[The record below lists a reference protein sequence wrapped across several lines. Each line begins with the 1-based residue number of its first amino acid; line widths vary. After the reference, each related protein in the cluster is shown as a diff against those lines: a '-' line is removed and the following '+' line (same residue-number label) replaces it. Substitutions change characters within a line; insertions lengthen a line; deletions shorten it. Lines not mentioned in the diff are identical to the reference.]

1 MELRVLLVDDEAAA
15 RSALA
20 SVLVAAGIEV
30 VGEASTGHEAAE
42 LAAAFQPT
50 VAVVDV
56 SLPDMDG
63 AEAARLLRESAH
75 RVEVIASAAYSEIE
89 RVAEMVAVGAASYV
103 VKNRPEEVLG
113 AVRAVQIGSGLLSAE
128 ASRPVLDE
136 VARLYERERTRNEEL
151 EQVVVQLQALSV
163 TDWLTGLKN
172 HGYFFDRLS
181 EELARARRFDRPLA
195 VVLADLD
202 DFKAVNDAHGHAAGD
217 AVLRMVGEVLRTHL
231 RAVDIACRVG
241 GEEFG
246 LLMPDTPAEGAVR
259 VAERV
264 REAVH
269 RRRVPGVG
277 TITVSLGVAVFPDH
291 ALDRDDLMKSADKA
305 LYLAKRQGKNCTVLL
320 DRQLVEVEPL
330 ERLPHEA
337 AGPVVRAL
345 LAALRMRAPHL
356 AARSERLAELARAFG
371 TKLGLSALELEQLR
385 LAAALHDVGM
395 LGVPDSILHKPGP
408 LTEDEWRLMQT
419 HPEDGYT
426 LIVDAVHP
434 DVAQA
439 VVSHHERADGSGY
452 PRGLR
457 GDDIPLLGRALIV
470 IDAYQA
476 MTAERPY
483 ERTFTPE
490 AALTELRRHVGTQ
503 FDEPM
508 VEAMVVTAMEAGW
521 VESDPQARVIE
532 FPTQN
537 SAGA

>member
-30 VGEASTGHEAAE
+30 VGEASTGREAVE
-42 LAAAFQPT
+42 LAAVSQPT

-56 SLPDMDG
+56 SLPDMEG
-63 AEAARLLRESAH
+63 AEAARLLREGAH

-89 RVAEMVAVGAASYV
+89 RVAEMVGVGASSYV

-151 EQVVVQLQALSV
+151 EHVVVQLQALSV

-181 EELARARRFDRPLA
+181 EELARARRFERPLA

-246 LLMPDTPAEGAVR
+246 LLMPDTSAEGAVR

-291 ALDRDDLMKSADKA
+291 ALDRDDLMQSADNA

-320 DRQLVEVEPL
+320 DRHLVEVEPL

-356 AARSERLAELARAFG
+356 AARSERLAELARSFG

-395 LGVPDSILHKPGP
+395 LGVPDTILHKPGP

-419 HPEDGYT
+419 HPEDGYS

-452 PRGLR
+452 PRGLQA
-457 GDDIPLLGRALIV
+457 DEIPLLGRALIV

-476 MTAERPY
+476 MTTERPY

-508 VEAMVVTAMEAGW
+508 VEAMVATAMEAGW
-521 VESDPQARVIE
+521 VEADPQARVIE

>member
-30 VGEASTGHEAAE
+30 VGEASTGREAVE
-42 LAAAFQPT
+42 LAAVSQPT

-56 SLPDMDG
+56 SLPDMEG
-63 AEAARLLRESAH
+63 AEAARLLREGAH

-89 RVAEMVAVGAASYV
+89 RVAEMVGVGASSYV

-151 EQVVVQLQALSV
+151 EHVVVQLQALSV

-181 EELARARRFDRPLA
+181 EELARARRFERPLA

-246 LLMPDTPAEGAVR
+246 LLMPDTSAEGAVR

-291 ALDRDDLMKSADKA
+291 ALDRDDLMKSADNA

-320 DRQLVEVEPL
+320 DRHLVEVEPL

-356 AARSERLAELARAFG
+356 AARSERLAELARSFG

-395 LGVPDSILHKPGP
+395 LGVPDTILHKPGP

-419 HPEDGYT
+419 HPEDGYS

-452 PRGLR
+452 PRGLQA
-457 GDDIPLLGRALIV
+457 DEIPLLGRALIV

-476 MTAERPY
+476 MTTERPY

-508 VEAMVVTAMEAGW
+508 VEAMVATAMEAGW
-521 VESDPQARVIE
+521 VEADPQARVIE

>member
-1 MELRVLLVDDEAAA
+1 MELRVLLVDDDAAA

-20 SVLVAAGIEV
+20 TVLVAAGIEV
-30 VGEASTGHEAAE
+30 VGEASTGGEAVE

-63 AEAARLLRESAH
+63 AEAARLLREGAH
-75 RVEVIASAAYSEIE
+75 RVEVIASASYSEIE
-89 RVAEMVAVGAASYV
+89 RVAEMVAVGASSYV

-277 TITVSLGVAVFPDH
+277 TITVSLGVGVFPDH

-305 LYLAKRQGKNCTVLL
+305 LYLAKRQGKNCTILL
-320 DRQLVEVEPL
+320 DRHLVEVEPL

-371 TKLGLSALELEQLR
+371 TKLGLSAIELEQLR

-395 LGVPDSILHKPGP
+395 LGIPDSILHKPGL
-408 LTEDEWRLMQT
+408 LTDEEWRLMQS

-434 DVAQA
+434 DVARA

-483 ERTFTPE
+483 ERTLTPE

-508 VEAMVVTAMEAGW
+508 VEAMVATAMEAGW

-532 FPTQN
+532 FPTQ

>member
-30 VGEASTGHEAAE
+30 VGEASTGREAVE
-42 LAAAFQPT
+42 LAAVSQPT

-56 SLPDMDG
+56 SLPDMEG
-63 AEAARLLRESAH
+63 AEAARLLREGAH

-89 RVAEMVAVGAASYV
+89 RVAEMVGVGASSYV

-151 EQVVVQLQALSV
+151 EHVVVQLQALSV

-246 LLMPDTPAEGAVR
+246 LLMPDTSAEGAVR

-291 ALDRDDLMKSADKA
+291 ALDRDDLMQSADNA

-320 DRQLVEVEPL
+320 DRHLVEVEPL

-356 AARSERLAELARAFG
+356 AARSERLAELARSFG

-395 LGVPDSILHKPGP
+395 LGVPDTILHKPGP

-419 HPEDGYT
+419 HPEDGYS

-452 PRGLR
+452 PRGLQA
-457 GDDIPLLGRALIV
+457 DEIPLLGRALIV

-476 MTAERPY
+476 MTTERPY

-508 VEAMVVTAMEAGW
+508 VEAMVATAMEAGW
-521 VESDPQARVIE
+521 VEADPQARVIE

>member
-30 VGEASTGHEAAE
+30 VGEASTGREAVE
-42 LAAAFQPT
+42 LAAASQPT

-63 AEAARLLRESAH
+63 AEAARLLREGAH

-89 RVAEMVAVGAASYV
+89 RVAEMVAVGASSYV

-136 VARLYERERTRNEEL
+136 VARLYERERTRNDEL

-195 VVLADLD
+195 MVLADLD

-246 LLMPDTPAEGAVR
+246 LLMPDTPSEGAVR

-291 ALDRDDLMKSADKA
+291 ALDRDDLMKSADTA

-320 DRQLVEVEPL
+320 DRHLVEVEPL

-345 LAALRMRAPHL
+345 LAALRMRAPDV

-452 PRGLR
+452 PRGLQ

-490 AALTELRRHVGTQ
+490 AALTELRRQVGTQ

-508 VEAMVVTAMEAGW
+508 VEAMVATAMEAGW

-532 FPTQN
+532 FPTQG